1 MSAPFAFAEIRYK
14 CNNALILKIMF
25 WTIII
30 TAAVIGLIAG
40 IVQSNSH
47 SEAVQ
52 KQGEQNAETFAKL
65 ENFNATK
72 KINGVENSYI
82 FAIDQNR
89 KKVAFIKK
97 HFKEVVPFEQIISV
111 EILEDNTILHQKSSL
126 RTIGGAVVGNVVA
139 GGAGMIV
146 GGLSGETKQ
155 NKKVSKVQVKVKL
168 RNINHPSFT
177 IDCFDCKTMT
187 IEGKPIRPDSLQGN
201 LYKQGLNDAQ
211 RIADTIS
218 VIIDA
223 TDREKKNTSGAA
235 QKKALTGSVADELGK
250 LAELKAKG
258 ILTDEEFNTQKQTVL
273 GNGIQNDV
281 KDAEPLEIESVFE
294 DEVPQNVRDAVAN
307 GQKILAV
314 KLYKDYAGCS
324 LEEAKN
330 FVDGIS

>member
-1 MSAPFAFAEIRYK
+1 MSALFAFAEIKYK
-14 CNNALILKIMF
+14 CNNALILEIMF

-30 TAAVIGLIAG
+30 IAAILIAA

-47 SEAVQ
+47 SETV
-52 KQGEQNAETFAKL
+52 KKRGEQNEETFAKL

-97 HFKEVVPFEQIISV
+97 HYKEVVPFEQIISV

-126 RTIGGAVVGNVVA
+126 RTIGGAVVGNIVA

-146 GGLSGETKQ
+146 GGLSGGAKQ

-177 IDCFDCKTMT
+177 IDCFNCKTMT
-187 IEGKPIRPDSLQGN
+187 IEGNPIKPDSLQGSI
-201 LYKQGLNDAQ
+201 YKQGINDAQ
-211 RIADTIS
+211 KIADTIS

-223 TDREKKNTSGAA
+223 TDKE
-235 QKKALTGSVADELGK
+235 QKKTPDIAKQNIVTGSVADELGK
-250 LAELKAKG
+250 LADLKAKG
-258 ILTDEEFNTQKQTVL
+258 ILTDEEFKTQKQVL
-273 GNGIQNDV
+273 LENGIQNDV
-281 KDAEPLEIESVFE
+281 KDTEFNGTENVYE
-294 DEVPQNVRDAVAN
+294 DEIPQNVRDAVAN

-324 LEEAKN
+324 LEEAAN
-330 FVDGIS
+330 LIDEIS